1 MSSSQTVI
9 VFGPT
14 GRVGSVVALAAHDE
28 GAQVV
33 LAMRDP
39 SKQIPTLDN
48 ISAERV
54 QADLNQPETIK
65 AAVEQTGAKRAF
77 IYLAHA
83 TRDGMRS
90 SIKALKEGG
99 VDSVVFL
106 SSFSVS
112 GDPQTI
118 PPTEF
123 VPYMH
128 AQVEIS
134 LNEVFGDN
142 GIVVR
147 PGFFASNMISMKKE
161 ILSGEVRFANPDA
174 KLDWIVPSDIG
185 RVCGKLL
192 VHRSD
197 ERVIG
202 LVGPQLLSY
211 GDAISIIARCIGKEV
226 QVVRLEG
233 EEAVQ
238 DAMKKSGLPRIVA
251 EWFVAN
257 ITGPASDIS
266 TTPDYVNALK
276 NVEAYTGQAPLTFEQ
291 WLEEKKDLF
300 LE

>member
-14 GRVGSVVALAAHDE
+14 GRVDSVVALTAHEE

-39 SKQIPTLDN
+39 SKQIPRLDN
-48 ISAERV
+48 FSAKRV

-90 SIKALKEGG
+90 SIEALKEAG
-99 VDSVVFL
+99 VESVVFL
-106 SSFSVS
+106 SSFS
-112 GDPQTI
+112 
-118 PPTEF
+118 
-123 VPYMH
+123 
-128 AQVEIS
+128 IS
-134 LNEVFGDN
+134 LNEVFGDK

-147 PGFFASNMISMKKE
+147 PGFFASNMVSMKSE
-161 ILSGEVRFANPDA
+161 IPSGEVKFANPDA

-185 RVCGKLL
+185 RVCEKLL
-192 VHRSD
+192 VHGSD

-202 LVGPQLLSY
+202 LDGPQLLSY
-211 GDAISIIARCIGKEV
+211 GDAITIIARSIGKEV
-226 QVVRLEG
+226 QVIRLEG

-266 TTPDYVNALK
+266 TTPDYVSALK

>member
-1 MSSSQTVI
+1 TVI
-9 VFGPT
+9 VFGPA
-14 GRVGSVVALAAHDE
+14 GRVGSVAALTAHEE

-39 SKQIPTLDN
+39 SKHIPILDN
-48 ISAERV
+48 IAAERV
-54 QADLNQPETIK
+54 QADLNQPKTIK

-77 IYLAHA
+77 IYLVHA

-90 SIKALKEGG
+90 SIEALKEAG
-99 VDSVVFL
+99 VESVVFL

-112 GDPQTI
+112 EDFRTI
-118 PPTEF
+118 SPTEF

-134 LNEVFGDN
+134 LDEVFGDN

-147 PGFFASNMISMKKE
+147 PGFFASNMISMKSE
-161 ILSGEVRFANPDA
+161 ILSGEILGASVESFWFMD
-174 KLDWIVPSDIG
+174 LTY
-185 RVCGKLL
+185 
-192 VHRSD
+192 
-197 ERVIG
+197 
-202 LVGPQLLSY
+202 LLSY
-211 GDAISIIARCIGKEV
+211 QDAILIIARSIGKEV
-226 QVVRLEG
+226 QVIKLER

-238 DAMKKSGLPRIVA
+238 DAMKKSGLPRPVA

-266 TTPDYVNALK
+266 TPPDYVNALK
-276 NVEAYTGQAPLTFEQ
+276 NVQAYTGQAPIKFEQ
-291 WLEEKKDLF
+291 WLEEKRNLF

>member
-1 MSSSQTVI
+1 MPSSQTVI

-14 GRVGSVVALAAHDE
+14 GRVGSVTALTAHEE

-39 SKQIPTLDN
+39 SKHIPTLEDVV
-48 ISAERV
+48 AERV
-54 QADLNQPETIK
+54 QADLNQPETLK
-65 AAVEQTGAKRAF
+65 AAVKQTGAKRAF

-83 TRDGMRS
+83 TRDGMKS
-90 SIKALKEGG
+90 SIEALKEAGIE
-99 VDSVVFL
+99 SVVFL
-106 SSFSVS
+106 STFSVS
-112 GDPQTI
+112 EDIRTI
-118 PPTEF
+118 QPTEF

-134 LNEVFGDN
+134 LEKVFGDN
-142 GIVVR
+142 AIVVR
-147 PGFFASNMISMKKE
+147 PGFFASNMISMKSE

-174 KLDWIVPSDIG
+174 KLDWIVPDDIG

-192 VHRSD
+192 VHGSD
-197 ERVIG
+197 VRLIG
-202 LVGPQLLSY
+202 LVGPQLLTY
-211 GDAISIIARCIGKEV
+211 RDAIMTIGRILGKEV
-226 QVVRLEG
+226 QMIRLEG

-238 DAMKKSGLPRIVA
+238 DAMKKSGLPRPVA

-266 TTPDYVNALK
+266 TSPDYLNALK
-276 NVEAYTGQAPLTFEQ
+276 NVQFYTGKAPIKFEQ
-291 WLEEKKDLF
+291 WVEEKKDLF